1 MARTRKTR
9 TAYRDSDTGRFVSH
23 ATWRRSRSHEGTR
36 YRREHVR
43 VARPTHARPKPGPPV
58 TPTAPPSIAAPG
70 GGESLAGGAARITG
84 PIPAEF
90 ELIEPDEFFESGYE
104 SDEEDEY

>member
-1 MARTRKTR
+1 MSR
-9 TAYRDSDTGRFVSH
+9 
-23 ATWRRSRSHEGTR
+23 ATWRRSRSHGGTR
-36 YRREHVR
+36 FHAERVR
-43 VARPTHARPKPGPPV
+43 IVRPALPAV
-58 TPTAPPSIAAPG
+58 TPTAPPPIAAPG